1 MNPGD
6 GINGLVALR
15 ASAEAETA
23 LLGRYLPE
31 LARAKARVPFE
42 GWTGVTRREG
52 EAMWFIDRR
61 IKSSGVGPSVREVAA
76 YLGCSIST
84 ADHTIVSL
92 HEKRLINCLPGR
104 ARAVELK
111 HGITQLTD

>member
-15 ASAEAETA
+15 ADVEAEMT
-23 LLGRYLPE
+23 LPGRFLPK

-52 EAMWFIDRR
+52 EAMWFIDPS

-92 HEKRLINCLPGR
+92 HEKRLINWLPGR